1 MTDRLGNAASI
12 IEAFERTVRRFPQR
26 TCFTFVGEDGAE
38 VAYSYREARMLAAAL
53 AWHLRHKGVSHG
65 SAVAVDLPN
74 SPVYVLMVLAAAYG
88 GFSLVA
94 LNNRLTDTEKLSCVL
109 ELKRTGRMN
118 IPCHID
124 EGSVNELL
132 EHVAALLSGEDPR
145 TRAGAADQFAETDAV
160 AGSKAF
166 SGGGLPVLVGHARA
180 TEPRTRTHSSSIG
193 RSIAAA
199 AKARSTRGLG
209 RAKPGRD
216 ARRRQDAMDRQDA
229 VELVMHFAER
239 TSRTFNLDTRAVIM
253 FTSGSTGKPKA
264 VSLTWS
270 NLCGSALASN
280 RVLNPGGQGAW
291 QAILPMYHVGGL
303 QMAVRSL
310 LGGMP
315 FVLYR
320 RFDAARVLHDAAAR
334 HLTHI
339 SVVDKMLQ
347 DMLALVEREGEESP
361 EAAALRGYRC
371 ILLGG
376 AALNPKTLERALMA
390 GGRVY
395 ASYGMTET
403 SSQIANTLVER
414 GFEGGLALLPGY
426 TVRIVDPDAEGFGKL
441 AVHGPGVTAG
451 YLNAQTPRTMDGFL
465 LTGDTAAFGDGRL
478 YLRERTQDMFV
489 SGGENIYPARIR
501 DALLQLPDITDAHVF
516 GAPDETWGRRPVA
529 FVESSRANLP
539 AANDVM
545 RAVAP
550 KLSKLYLPREL
561 YVTGQLPRTGIG
573 KLDRTAIE
581 RRWEQRIDVESV
593 TLHRIRLPF
602 AKPFAT
608 ARGVLTHRDSL
619 IIEVRDRHGRTGVGE
634 CVAFATDWY
643 LPEVLDD
650 DERVIRDVLAPAA
663 VREVY
668 LHPSEAASS
677 FANKRAAARFP
688 MARGALEPALWD
700 LYGKIAGKP
709 LWKLIGGA
717 PECKGRVPAG
727 AVVGIGTPEATV
739 EAVQRCVEE
748 GYTRVKLKV
757 APGDP
762 VEAARAVR
770 KAFPQL
776 TITLDANQSF
786 IEEDIRQLRQLDE
799 CGAAWIEEPLD
810 PRRAPMNGQ
819 HDILARLAH
828 LQRLLNTPICL
839 DESIVKPGDA
849 ARALRYPELR
859 CYALKVAKLGGVQP
873 ALEFAAAALERG
885 CTIWMGGMYDTGISK
900 RMHAAFETLP
910 GIDAPGD
917 VGSTS
922 RYFPVDICDPPY
934 QVEGGMLKLN
944 PKGHRHGIGCGLD
957 YGALKSVLVRSV
969 TIKG

>member
-1 MTDRLGNAASI
+1 
-12 IEAFERTVRRFPQR
+12 
-26 TCFTFVGEDGAE
+26 
-38 VAYSYREARMLAAAL
+38 MLAAAL
-53 AWHLRHKGVSHG
+53 AWHLRHRGVARG
-65 SAVAVDLPN
+65 GAVAVDLPN
-74 SPVYVLMVLAAAYG
+74 SPMYALLVLAAAYG
-88 GFSLVA
+88 GFFLVA
-94 LNNRLTDTEKLSCVL
+94 LNHRLTDSEKLSCVL
-109 ELKRTGRMN
+109 ELRRSSGVG
-118 IPCHID
+118 IACHVD
-124 EGSVNELL
+124 ESCVNELFDSIST
-132 EHVAALLSGEDPR
+132 LLSGEDPR
-145 TRAGAADQFAETDAV
+145 TRAGAADQFAETDAI
-160 AGSKAF
+160 AGSGSFPGA
-166 SGGGLPVLVGHARA
+166 GTA
-180 TEPRTRTHSSSIG
+180 THPGRCRTADAHPRTHASSFG

-199 AKARSTRGLG
+199 AKARSTRALG

-239 TSRTFNLDTRAVIM
+239 TSRTFNLDARAVVM

-264 VSLTWS
+264 VPLTWA

-280 RVLNPGGQGAW
+280 RALNPGGQGAW
-291 QAILPMYHVGGL
+291 QAILPLYHVGGL
-303 QMAVRSL
+303 QVVVRSL

-320 RFDAARVLHDAAAR
+320 RFDAARALHDASAR

-347 DMLALVEREGEESP
+347 DMLSIVEREGEESP

-371 ILLGG
+371 MLLGG
-376 AALNPKTLERALMA
+376 AALNPKTIARALMA
-390 GGRVY
+390 GARVY

-403 SSQIANTLVER
+403 SSQIANTLVDR
-414 GFEGGLALLPGY
+414 DFDGGLALLPGY

-441 AVHGPGVTAG
+441 AVRGPGVTAS

-465 LTGDTAAFGDGRL
+465 LTGDTAAFGDSKL
-478 YLRERTQDMFV
+478 YLRERTEDMFV

-501 DALLQLPDITDAHVF
+501 DALLQLPDVTDAHVF
-516 GAPDETWGRRPVA
+516 GALDETWGRRPVA
-529 FVESSRANLP
+529 FVESNRPSLP
-539 AANDVM
+539 TATDVM

-550 KLSKLYLPREL
+550 QLSKLYLPREL
-561 YVTGQLPRTGIG
+561 YVTRYLPRTGIG

-608 ARGVLTHRDSL
+608 ARSTLTHRDSL
-619 IIEVRDRHGRTGVGE
+619 IIEVRDREGLTGVGE
-634 CVAFATDWY
+634 CVAFDTDWY
-643 LPEVLDD
+643 LPEILDD
-650 DERVIRDVLAPAA
+650 DERVIRDILAPA
-663 VREVY
+663 VVHEVY
-668 LHPSEAASS
+668 LHPSEAAAS
-677 FANKRAAARFP
+677 FATKRAAVRYP
-688 MARGALEPALWD
+688 MARGAVEPALWD

-709 LWKLIGGA
+709 LWKIIGGA
-717 PECKGRVPAG
+717 AECKGRVPAG
-727 AVVGIGTPEATV
+727 AVVGLADPDATV
-739 EAVQRCVEE
+739 EAVRQCVEE
-748 GYTRVKLKV
+748 GYARVKLKV
-757 APGDP
+757 APGRP
-762 VEAARAVR
+762 VQTVRAVR
-770 KAFPQL
+770 QEFPQL

-810 PRRAPMNGQ
+810 PHRAPMGAP

-828 LQRLLNTPICL
+828 LQRLLKTPICL

-859 CYALKVAKLGGVQP
+859 CYALKVAKFGGVQP

-885 CTIWMGGMYDTGISK
+885 CTVWMGGMYDTGISK

-910 GIDAPGD
+910 GIDMPGD
-917 VGSTS
+917 VGSTA
-922 RYFPVDICDPPY
+922 RYFPVDICNPPY

-944 PKGHRHGIGCGLD
+944 PKGHRHGIGCELD
-957 YGALKSVLVRSV
+957 REALKSVLVRSV